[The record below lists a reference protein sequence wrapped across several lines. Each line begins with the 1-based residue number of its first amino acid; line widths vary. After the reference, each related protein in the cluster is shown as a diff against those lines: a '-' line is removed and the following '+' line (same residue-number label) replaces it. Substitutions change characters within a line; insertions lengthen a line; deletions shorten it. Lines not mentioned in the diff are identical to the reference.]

1 MSEQAGKLQFHQ
13 IWLFIGWC
21 MVAFVI
27 YYSLETGEAPKLNLF
42 FNDKLIHMISYFGLM
57 SWFLQL
63 YKKRLSRWFIAI
75 SLVCL
80 GVALEFLQGIGGVR
94 MFEVADMMANTTGVV
109 LGWVFAMLG
118 LDKVLSWFE
127 IRYLVKS

>member
-1 MSEQAGKLQFHQ
+1 MSEHVVKLQFHQ

-27 YYSLETGEAPKLNLF
+27 YYSLETGGAPGFNLF
-42 FNDKLIHMISYFGLM
+42 FNDKLIHMLSYFGLM

-63 YKKRLSRWFIAI
+63 YKKRMSRWLIAI
-75 SLVCL
+75 GLVCL
-80 GVALEFLQGIGGVR
+80 GIALEFLQGIGGVR
-94 MFEVADMMANTTGVV
+94 MFEVADMMANATGVV
-109 LGWVFAMLG
+109 LGWLFALLG

-127 IRYLVKS
+127 ARYLVES